1 MVMVAFA
8 SLEGRRDQSDARAP
22 RYASEQDATLAYR
35 QDATAIG
42 QTDVSIMYLEPL
54 EDGVATP
61 AGLDEW
67 PGPGE
72 VAISP
77 GLESYVPEIVEQF
90 GEVTTRIAPD
100 ALWAVSSF
108 LNSRWC
114 FSC

>member
-1 MVMVAFA
+1 
-8 SLEGRRDQSDARAP
+8 G
-22 RYASEQDATLAYR
+22 
-35 QDATAIG
+35 TAIG

-77 GLESYVPEIVEQF
+77 GLEPYVPEIVEQF
-90 GEVTTRIAPD
+90 GEVTARIAPD
-100 ALWAVSSF
+100 ALLSEEELIVYIRPLDHKRYIDAARSGEGGYFASGFGDHDGLTVGVAAYVYD
-108 LNSRWC
+108 
-114 FSC
+114 